1 MGQIIEVTDDTFEQA
16 VLQNTKP
23 VLIDFWADWCRP
35 CLQLLT
41 VLEDIAE
48 EYQNYVTVAKIN
60 VDENPD
66 TPLEYGIRSIPY
78 LILFKDGEVLDTLV
92 GAQSKDKLEY
102 FIESNLV

>member
-1 MGQIIEVTDDTFEQA
+1 MGNIIEVTDDTFRST

-48 EYQNYVTVAKIN
+48 EYQNYVIVAKIN

-78 LILFKDGEVLDTLV
+78 LILFRDGEVIDTLI

>member
-1 MGQIIEVTDDTFEQA
+1 MGNIIEVTDDTFKA
-16 VLQNTKP
+16 TVLQNTKP

-48 EYQNYVTVAKIN
+48 EYQNYVIVAKIN

-78 LILFKDGEVLDTLV
+78 LILFRDGEVIDTLI

>member
-1 MGQIIEVTDDTFEQA
+1 MGNIIEVTDDTFKA
-16 VLQNTKP
+16 TVLQNTKP
-23 VLIDFWADWCRP
+23 VLIDFWAVWCRP

-48 EYQNYVTVAKIN
+48 EYQNYVIVAKIN

-78 LILFKDGEVLDTLV
+78 LILFRDGEVIDTLI